1 VLTLLDKQDI
11 LSPEQDSNL
20 RTGKSQLLLT
30 SSVGFAANQH
40 HDVSQREEIAESI
53 GWRP

>member
-1 VLTLLDKQDI
+1 VLSLLDKPDI
-11 LSPEQDSNL
+11 LSPE
-20 RTGKSQLLLT
+20 QLLLT